1 LAAISCL
8 FRVWAGSGGLR
19 AANLTKAIV
28 AIGLAI
34 GIAAALVVARLLAS
48 RLYGVGEH
56 DPLTFTLVPLALGA
70 IALVA
75 SYIPARRATRVDP
88 AVALRCE

>member
-1 LAAISCL
+1 MVLG
-8 FRVWAGSGGLR
+8 AGTADVVRLVLR
-19 AANLTKAIV
+19 QALYVV

-34 GIAAALVVARLLAS
+34 GIAGALAVSRLLAS
-48 RLYGVGEH
+48 WLYGVGAH

-70 IALVA
+70 IALLA